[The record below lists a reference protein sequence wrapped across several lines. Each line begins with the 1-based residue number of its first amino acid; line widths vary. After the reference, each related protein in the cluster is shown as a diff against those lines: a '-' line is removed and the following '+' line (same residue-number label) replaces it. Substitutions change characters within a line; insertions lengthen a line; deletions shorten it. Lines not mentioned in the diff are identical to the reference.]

1 MVGGAPSTTAKST
14 LDRYYNNKN
23 SKHPNG
29 SGCSSEETKPSEDPA
44 NISEFFIV
52 GQSDRLLEPTS
63 PGLVPVMSTGHDT
76 GG

>member
-14 LDRYYNNKN
+14 LDRYYNSKN

-44 NISEFFIV
+44 NISEF
-52 GQSDRLLEPTS
+52 LL
-63 PGLVPVMSTGHDT
+63 LDNLTGS
-76 GG
+76 